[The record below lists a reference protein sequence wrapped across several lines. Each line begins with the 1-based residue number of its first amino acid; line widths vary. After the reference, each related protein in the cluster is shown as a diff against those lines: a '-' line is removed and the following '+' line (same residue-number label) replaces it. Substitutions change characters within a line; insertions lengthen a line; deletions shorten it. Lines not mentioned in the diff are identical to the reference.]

1 MPGTDVTPVIDV
13 EGAVV
18 QPAAD
23 GGGRGARLPAP
34 IGRHRI
40 GARRIRVTKRVTPL
54 QALVILGVIAGF
66 FLLPDDQLYAGSN
79 ALSAGV
85 IGLGLLLPIAFLK
98 EMPLN
103 GAGLA
108 GLAAYSFSHLASQGV
123 IGTPEG
129 IVVALGTV
137 VLVSVIG
144 GIASLVVTG
153 LYFVVASLV
162 IQAAIEKVIFSIPGI
177 TGGAAGWAAPQ
188 PNLTGWFNT
197 TRCVYL
203 IMAIVVAV
211 IFYGVSRLRR
221 SRFGLHATL
230 VGYVPEGSSAV
241 GVRNWEVKLSV
252 FAISGLII
260 GMGGCLTAFANG
272 TPPATPKFGLIYSV
286 VYLAIPIASG
296 MRDLAAVL
304 LMGAAFNSL
313 PIILEPWNIA
323 PNTLTGIIII
333 SAALLARHG
342 ERLTAEVRRQARRI
356 TRWGAASPA
365 VEDSVELS
373 GAAVAMA
380 EAASG
385 NGVHAA
391 EALSKGP
398 LAGPPRRSWASVP
411 SADEPA
417 AAAQN
422 GGAARPAPLIHPVAS
437 PSMAT
442 ALEPLEGHDIVVN
455 FGGIRAVD
463 SVSIRLEP
471 GRRLGIVG
479 ANGAG
484 KTTLFNAL
492 TGFVPLHQGRVTLG
506 GKDITHWPPYVRARA
521 GIRRTFQIPR
531 LVDILTVEQNVMC
544 GYGHGDPQARRERVD
559 MLLERFGVAAFRA
572 MPVAALP
579 FGVRREVEL
588 VRALARVPHV
598 LMLDE
603 PVSGL
608 EDEEAEKLRRVL
620 LELQAA
626 EGWGL
631 IAIEHDLKFV
641 TGVAERMMVMEDGRL
656 VVEGPTHEVLRQPEV
671 RRVYLGELVT
681 A

>member
-1 MPGTDVTPVIDV
+1 MPGTDVRTATAVQEATPRP
-13 EGAVV
+13 AV
-18 QPAAD
+18 QGGD
-23 GGGRGARLPAP
+23 GGGGRLPVP
-34 IGRHRI
+34 IGRTADRL
-40 GARRIRVTKRVTPL
+40 RDIRLRGRMTPL
-54 QALVILGVIAGF
+54 QVVVILGVVAGF
-66 FLLPDDQLYAGSN
+66 FLLPDDQLYAGSQ

-85 IGLGLLLPIAFLK
+85 IGLGLLLPIAFLR

-123 IGTPEG
+123 MGTPEG
-129 IVVALGTV
+129 IALALGMV
-137 VLVSVIG
+137 VVVSVIG

-162 IQAAIEKVIFSIPGI
+162 IQAAIEKVVFSIPGV

-188 PNLTGWFNT
+188 PDLTGWFNT

-203 IMAIVVAV
+203 IMAVVVAV
-211 IFYGVSRLRR
+211 IFFAVSRLRR

-230 VGYVPEGSSAV
+230 VGHVPEGSSAV
-241 GVRNWEVKLSV
+241 GVRNWEVKLTV
-252 FAISGLII
+252 FAISGLVI

-304 LMGAAFNSL
+304 LMATAFNSL
-313 PIILEPWNIA
+313 PIILEPWDIA
-323 PNTLTGIIII
+323 PNTLTGVIII
-333 SAALLARHG
+333 SAALLAIYGHRVSTRARRLG
-342 ERLTAEVRRQARRI
+342 GRLTGRQTAAATDDLVELTGIAVAAATTGNGAAAHQVPRRRASVPAI
-356 TRWGAASPA
+356 VEAASPA
-365 VEDSVELS
+365 QNGHTPTPAPELR
-373 GAAVAMA
+373 VAPT
-380 EAASG
+380 
-385 NGVHAA
+385 
-391 EALSKGP
+391 L
-398 LAGPPRRSWASVP
+398 
-411 SADEPA
+411 A
-417 AAAQN
+417 AAD
-422 GGAARPAPLIHPVAS
+422 
-437 PSMAT
+437 
-442 ALEPLEGHDIVVN
+442 LEPLEGRDIVVD
-455 FGGIRAVD
+455 FGGIRAVAD
-463 SVSIRLEP
+463 VGIRLEP
-471 GRRLGIVG
+471 GRRLGIIG

-492 TGFVPLHQGRVTLG
+492 TGFVPLHQGRVMLG
-506 GKDITHWPPYVRARA
+506 STDITHWAPYTRARA

-531 LVDILTVEQNVMC
+531 LVDILTVEQNVLC
-544 GYGHGDPQARRERVD
+544 GYGHGDPAARRERVD
-559 MLLERFGVAAFRA
+559 MLLERFGVAAFRT

-588 VRALARVPHV
+588 VRALSRVPHV

-608 EDEEAEKLRRVL
+608 EDEEADKLRRVL
-620 LELQAA
+620 LELQAV

-631 IAIEHDLKFV
+631 IVIEHDLRFV
-641 TGVAERMMVMEDGRL
+641 TAVAEHMMVMEDGRL
-656 VVEGPTHEVLRQPEV
+656 VCEGPTHEVLKQPQV

>member
-13 EGAVV
+13 EGSVA
-18 QPAAD
+18 QPAPN
-23 GGGRGARLPAP
+23 GGGRGIRLPAP
-34 IGRHRI
+34 IG
-40 GARRIRVTKRVTPL
+40 GRRIRVRRFRLAKRVTPL
-54 QALVILGVIAGF
+54 QTLVILGVIAGF

-162 IQAAIEKVIFSIPGI
+162 IQAAIEKVVFSIPGI

-188 PNLTGWFNT
+188 PDLTGWFNT

-203 IMAIVVAV
+203 IMAVVVAV

-323 PNTLTGIIII
+323 PNTLTGVIII

-342 ERLTAEVRRQARRI
+342 DRLTAEVRRQLRRI
-356 TRWGAASPA
+356 TRRGDASPA
-365 VEDSVELS
+365 VEDTVELS

-380 EAASG
+380 AAGG
-385 NGVHAA
+385 NGTHHPAGASNGAA
-391 EALSKGP
+391 TA
-398 LAGPPRRSWASVP
+398 APRRSWAATS
-411 SADEPA
+411 PA
-417 AAAQN
+417 AAVPTVI
-422 GGAARPAPLIHPVAS
+422 PAPVV
-437 PSMAT
+437 T
-442 ALEPLEGHDIVVN
+442 GLEPLEGRDIVVD

-463 SVSIRLEP
+463 NVSIRLEP
-471 GRRLGIVG
+471 GRRLGIIG

-506 GKDITHWPPYVRARA
+506 ERDITHWAPYIRARA

-544 GYGHGDPQARRERVD
+544 GYGHGDPLARRERVD
-559 MLLERFGVAAFRA
+559 MLLERFGVAGFRA

-608 EDEEAEKLRRVL
+608 EDEEADKLRRVL

-631 IAIEHDLKFV
+631 IVIEHDLKFV
-641 TGVAERMMVMEDGRL
+641 TGVTEHMMVMEDGRL
-656 VVEGPTHEVLRQPEV
+656 VVEGPTHEVLKQPEV